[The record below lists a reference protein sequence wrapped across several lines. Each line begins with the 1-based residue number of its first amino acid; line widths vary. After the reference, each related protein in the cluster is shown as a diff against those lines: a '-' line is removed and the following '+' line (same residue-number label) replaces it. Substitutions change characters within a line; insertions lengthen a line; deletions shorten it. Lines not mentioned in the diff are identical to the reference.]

1 MEVEQKMYCSTCGEA
16 VADRLSYC
24 NHCGSRLSTP
34 KADEV
39 ARVAKVP
46 PESLV
51 WAIVGVFVVGLGCM
65 IGLMAVMDDFH
76 ANIGLVIFFALL
88 VFLLMLLVES
98 VFISLLLGRRIGVKE
113 TRDQGSL
120 KEQTTNELN
129 AAPAR
134 VLSEPVPSVTE
145 HTTRAFEPIY
155 MLKKTE

>member
-1 MEVEQKMYCSTCGEA
+1 MYCSTCGEA

-24 NHCGSRLSTP
+24 
-34 KADEV
+34 
-39 ARVAKVP
+39 
-46 PESLV
+46 
-51 WAIVGVFVVGLGCM
+51 
-65 IGLMAVMDDFH
+65 
-76 ANIGLVIFFALL
+76 
-88 VFLLMLLVES
+88 
-98 VFISLLLGRRIGVKE
+98 

-120 KEQTTNELN
+120 KEQTTNELK